1 MQRAC
6 RGCNVLAA
14 GRCADRSKAPSPRT
28 VTEVAGSNAQCEQFD
43 RADSDHE
50 HCEGYGIVVK
60 PIPLCLHGTPPC
72 SRLISRP
79 AGKLVQMHHKA
90 LEFLVNCNRTP
101 TKAAAPACRPRGPSR
116 VDMV

>member
-1 MQRAC
+1 VKRREVFDATCLPRAI
-6 RGCNVLAA
+6 REQTKV
-14 GRCADRSKAPSPRT
+14 PSPRT

-72 SRLISRP
+72 SRFISRT
-79 AGKLVQMHHKA
+79 GRQKVQMPHKE
-90 LEFLVNCNRTP
+90 LELLMNSDRTP
-101 TKAAAPACRPRGPSR
+101 AKP
-116 VDMV
+116 